1 MRKSI
6 SRSCIS
12 TLAITTWCT
21 TFVSGFFPSFL
32 KSPSLHRVSFARRPN
47 SRVVSGDRTY
57 IIVRGIDFDALEEF
71 EECDFL
77 DGDLSQVDL
86 TKCLPAPSTS
96 LPPNDVVSTCLD
108 CLLVNIEP
116 KLNAGLEVCWN
127 FSSSNCRAGKISL
140 LRQCKYIYG
149 VKSRC

>member
-1 MRKSI
+1 M
-6 SRSCIS
+6 
-12 TLAITTWCT
+12 
-21 TFVSGFFPSFL
+21 VSGFYPTSL
-32 KSPSLHRVSFARRPN
+32 KSPSLHRISAAQKSGPQGVP
-47 SRVVSGDRTY
+47 GDRTR

-96 LPPNDVVSTCLD
+96 LPPNDVVGTCLD
-108 CLLVNIEP
+108 CLLVNNEP

-127 FSSSNCRAGKISL
+127 FSSSNCRAGKMPTFTGCAWNNKL
-140 LRQCKYIYG
+140 NH
-149 VKSRC
+149 